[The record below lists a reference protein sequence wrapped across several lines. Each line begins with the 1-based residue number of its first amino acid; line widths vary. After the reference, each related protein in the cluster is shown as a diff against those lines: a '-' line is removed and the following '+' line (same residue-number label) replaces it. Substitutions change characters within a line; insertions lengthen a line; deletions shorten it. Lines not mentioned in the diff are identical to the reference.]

1 MLPIKEAYYPWF
13 RISIY
18 YFFVFMGDLGTQ
30 VGSIPCS
37 DSMSRYEYYVYHIFH
52 GSRDRIYS
60 YCFETLGAITKNV
73 IFILCKCV
81 NRGNVYIQYT
91 VISISVLCICVNI
104 KGMLTF
110 HIFVLYQL
118 YLWKNKGACFYSYNF
133 QIFHC

>member
-73 IFILCKCV
+73 ISILCKCV
-81 NRGNVYIQYT
+81 TEGMFT
-91 VISISVLCICVNI
+91 FNI
-104 KGMLTF
+104 L
-110 HIFVLYQL
+110 LSL
-118 YLWKNKGACFYSYNF
+118 YLYSVYV
-133 QIFHC
+133 